1 MDAGEA
7 VWQQAESDLT
17 IRAADGRIEGF
28 VWEHAQ
34 RICASAVAIADLLG
48 MQPAGADREVLE
60 AAALYQD
67 SAWVMLLADGSLSRA
82 DVLARPLTM
91 VQREISA
98 DKATDALRDIFA
110 AKRLETVGRII
121 REAGGRKT
129 TNMTAQVLADAT
141 KLDSIGPLALFQTNH
156 KQADGARAV
165 RAILETWD
173 RQQEYHFWPA
183 RIKESLRSEPVR
195 RIARQRLE
203 ALTIFMDALRSHTHA
218 EDIAEAAARSRSK
231 PVRLEQPPRSGP

>member
-1 MDAGEA
+1 MDVREA
-7 VWQQAESDLT
+7 VWRQAESDLT
-17 IRAADGRIEGF
+17 VRTADGQIDGF
-28 VWEHAQ
+28 IWEHAQ
-34 RICASAVAIADLLG
+34 RICVSSAAITDLLG
-48 MQPAGADREVLE
+48 MQPSSADRDVLA

-67 SAWVMLLADGSLSRA
+67 AAWAVQFAEGSISRA
-82 DVLARPLTM
+82 DILAKPLTM

-98 DKATDALRDIFA
+98 DKSADALRDIFA
-110 AKRLETVGRII
+110 AKRLESVGRII

-129 TNMTAQVLADAT
+129 TNMTAQVVADAT
-141 KLDSIGPLALFQTNH
+141 NLDSIGPLALFQMIH
-156 KQADGARAV
+156 KQLEDGRAI

-203 ALTIFMDALRSHTHA
+203 ALSTFMNALRIHTHA
-218 EDIAEAAARSRSK
+218 EDLTEAAAQSRSK
-231 PVRLEQPPRSGP
+231 PVPFE

>member
-1 MDAGEA
+1 MDVREA
-7 VWQQAESDLT
+7 VWRQAESDLT

-28 VWEHAQ
+28 IWEHAQ
-34 RICASAVAIADLLG
+34 RVCVSAVAIADLLG
-48 MQPAGADREVLE
+48 MHPSASDREVLV

-67 SAWVMLLADGSLSRA
+67 AAWAVQFAEGSSSRA
-82 DVLARPLTM
+82 DILAKPLTM

-98 DKATDALRDIFA
+98 DKSSDALKDIFA
-110 AKRLETVGRII
+110 AKRLETVARII
-121 REAGGRKT
+121 REAGARKT

-141 KLDSIGPLALFQTNH
+141 NLDSIGPLALFQLIH
-156 KQADGARAV
+156 KQLDDGRAV

-203 ALTIFMDALRSHTHA
+203 VLSTFMDALRKHANA
-218 EDIAEAAARSRSK
+218 EDLTEATAQSQSK
-231 PVRLEQPPRSGP
+231 PVPID

>member
-1 MDAGEA
+1 MDVREA

-17 IRAADGRIEGF
+17 IRTADGGIEGF

-34 RICASAVAIADLLG
+34 RICASATAIADLLG
-48 MQPAGADREVLE
+48 MQPSGADRDVLV

-67 SAWVMLLADGSLSRA
+67 AAWAVQLAEGSIPRT
-82 DVLARPLTM
+82 DILAKPLTM

-98 DKATDALRDIFA
+98 DKSADALRDIFA
-110 AKRLETVGRII
+110 AKRLESVGRII

-129 TNMTAQVLADAT
+129 TNMTAQVVADAT
-141 KLDSIGPLALFQTNH
+141 SLDSIGPLALFQMIH
-156 KQADGARAV
+156 KQRDGGRAV

-183 RIKESLRSEPVR
+183 RIKESLRSEPVK
-195 RIARQRLE
+195 RIARQRLQ
-203 ALTIFMDALRSHTHA
+203 ALTTFMDALRMHADA
-218 EDIAEAAARSRSK
+218 EDLAEAAVQSRSK
-231 PVRLEQPPRSGP
+231 PVPFD

>member
-1 MDAGEA
+1 MEVSEA

-17 IRAADGRIEGF
+17 IRTPDGRIENF
-28 VWEHAQ
+28 IWEHAQ
-34 RICASAVAIADLLG
+34 RVCVSAAAIADLLG
-48 MQPAGADREVLE
+48 MELSIADREVLA

-67 SAWVMLLADGSLSRA
+67 SAWVVQFAEGAISRA
-82 DVLARPLTM
+82 DIFAKPLTM

-98 DKATDALRDIFA
+98 DKSADALRDIFA
-110 AKRLETVGRII
+110 AKRLESVGRII
-121 REAGGRKT
+121 REAGARKT
-129 TNMTAQVLADAT
+129 TNMTAQVVADAT
-141 KLDSIGPLALFQTNH
+141 SLDSIGPLALFQMIH
-156 KQADGARAV
+156 KQRDDDRAV

-203 ALTIFMDALRSHTHA
+203 ELTTFMNALRIHTHA
-218 EDIAEAAARSRSK
+218 EDLTEAAVQSQSK
-231 PVRLEQPPRSGP
+231 PVPFD

>member
-1 MDAGEA
+1 MDVREA

-17 IRAADGRIEGF
+17 IRTTDGRIEGF
-28 VWEHAQ
+28 IWEHAQ
-34 RICASAVAIADLLG
+34 RICVSSAAIAELLG
-48 MQPAGADREVLE
+48 MQPSSADRDVLA

-67 SAWVMLLADGSLSRA
+67 AAWVVQFVEGSICRA
-82 DVLARPLTM
+82 DILAKPLSM

-98 DKATDALRDIFA
+98 DKSADALRDIFA
-110 AKRLETVGRII
+110 AKRLESVGRII

-129 TNMTAQVLADAT
+129 TNMTAQVVADAT
-141 KLDSIGPLALFQTNH
+141 RLDSIGPLALFQMIH
-156 KQADGARAV
+156 KQLEDGRAI
-165 RAILETWD
+165 RSILETWD

-203 ALTIFMDALRSHTHA
+203 ALSTFMNALRIHTLA
-218 EDIAEAAARSRSK
+218 EDLTEAAAQSRSK
-231 PVRLEQPPRSGP
+231 PVPFE

>member
-1 MDAGEA
+1 MDVGEA
-7 VWQQAESDLT
+7 VWRQAESDLI
-17 IRAADGRIEGF
+17 IRTADGRIEGF
-28 VWEHAQ
+28 IWEHAQ

-48 MQPAGADREVLE
+48 MQPSGADRDVL
-60 AAALYQD
+60 AAAAMYAD
-67 SAWVMLLADGSLSRA
+67 AAWAVQFAEGAISRA
-82 DVLARPLTM
+82 DILAKPLTM

-98 DKATDALRDIFA
+98 DKSTDALRDIFA
-110 AKRLETVGRII
+110 AKRLESVGRII

-129 TNMTAQVLADAT
+129 TNMTAQVVADAT
-141 KLDSIGPLALFQTNH
+141 NLDSIGPLALFQMTH
-156 KQADGARAV
+156 KQLDDDRAV

-203 ALTIFMDALRSHTHA
+203 ALSTFMNALRIHTHA
-218 EDIAEAAARSRSK
+218 EDLTEAAAQSQSK
-231 PVRLEQPPRSGP
+231 PVPFD

>member
-1 MDAGEA
+1 MDVREA

-17 IRAADGRIEGF
+17 IRTAEGGIEGF
-28 VWEHAQ
+28 IWEHAQ
-34 RICASAVAIADLLG
+34 RICASASAIADLLG
-48 MQPAGADREVLE
+48 MQPSGADRDVLA

-67 SAWVMLLADGSLSRA
+67 AAWAVQFAEGSISRA
-82 DVLARPLTM
+82 DILAKPLTM

-98 DKATDALRDIFA
+98 DKSADALRDIFA
-110 AKRLETVGRII
+110 AKRLESVGRII

-129 TNMTAQVLADAT
+129 TNMTAQVVADAT
-141 KLDSIGPLALFQTNH
+141 SLDSIGPLALFQMVH
-156 KQADGARAV
+156 KQSDGARAV
-165 RAILETWD
+165 AAILETWD

-203 ALTIFMDALRSHTHA
+203 ALSTFMNALRVHTHA
-218 EDIAEAAARSRSK
+218 EDLSEAAAKSQSK
-231 PVRLEQPPRSGP
+231 PVPFE

>member
-1 MDAGEA
+1 MDVREA

-17 IRAADGRIEGF
+17 IRTADGGIEGF

-34 RICASAVAIADLLG
+34 RICASATAIADLLG
-48 MQPAGADREVLE
+48 MQPSGADRDVLV

-67 SAWVMLLADGSLSRA
+67 AAWVVQFAEGSILRA
-82 DVLARPLTM
+82 DILAKPLTM

-98 DKATDALRDIFA
+98 DKSADALRDIFA
-110 AKRLETVGRII
+110 AKRLESVGRII

-129 TNMTAQVLADAT
+129 TNMTAQVVADAT
-141 KLDSIGPLALFQTNH
+141 SLDSIGPLALFQMIH
-156 KQADGARAV
+156 KQRDGGRAV

-183 RIKESLRSEPVR
+183 RIKESLRSEPVK
-195 RIARQRLE
+195 RIARQRLQ
-203 ALTIFMDALRSHTHA
+203 ALTTFMDALRMHADA
-218 EDIAEAAARSRSK
+218 EDLAEAAVQSRSK
-231 PVRLEQPPRSGP
+231 PVPFD

>member
-1 MDAGEA
+1 MDVREA
-7 VWQQAESDLT
+7 LWLQAESDLT
-17 IRAADGRIEGF
+17 IRTADGRTEGF

-34 RICASAVAIADLLG
+34 RICVSAVAIADLLG
-48 MQPAGADREVLE
+48 MQPRGADRDVLA

-67 SAWVMLLADGSLSRA
+67 AAWVVQFAEGLISRA
-82 DVLARPLTM
+82 DILAKPLTM

-98 DKATDALRDIFA
+98 DKSADALRDILA
-110 AKRLETVGRII
+110 ATRLESVGRII

-129 TNMTAQVLADAT
+129 TNMTAQVVADAT
-141 KLDSIGPLALFQTNH
+141 SLDSIGPLALFQIIL
-156 KQADGARAV
+156 KQRDDGRAV

-173 RQQEYHFWPA
+173 RQKEYHFWPA

-203 ALTIFMDALRSHTHA
+203 ALSTFMDALRIHTHA
-218 EDIAEAAARSRSK
+218 EDLTEAAAKSQSK
-231 PVRLEQPPRSGP
+231 PVPFD